1 MKNKA
6 SVVYPNIPV
15 THNEDIQIAILP
27 DNLDSS
33 SDDVVEMDV
42 DSSLDLFIPPE
53 NKNILNYL
61 INMF

>member
-15 THNEDIQIAILP
+15 TRNKDIQIAILP

-42 DSSLDLFIPPE
+42 DSSLEFIPPE

-61 INMF
+61 INMV